1 MCSECI
7 ATSDYWVRETR
18 HVRECAFWRS
28 KVECSKHTNTID
40 YSEMLTEN
48 YSWTFIYSLLIILW
62 LTGWNIL
69 SMFLLST
76 VEIVYGSYD
85 MNILMESQPKAVL
98 TQLVSTNHTLFIYT
112 FVWFSSL
119 SLSWAKKIQTNNCIV
134 VTQHARFLFNRL
146 KDKKLLCRHLKIRL
160 TMLTYLRRPN
170 ARADIQTTIY
180 ISVSRDIFLAL

>member
-18 HVRECAFWRS
+18 HVWECAFWRS
-28 KVECSKHTNTID
+28 KVECSKHTHPID

-62 LTGWNIL
+62 LTEWNIL

-85 MNILMESQPKAVL
+85 INILMESQPKAVL

-119 SLSWAKKIQTNNCIV
+119 SLG
-134 VTQHARFLFNRL
+134 
-146 KDKKLLCRHLKIRL
+146 
-160 TMLTYLRRPN
+160 RRKFK
-170 ARADIQTTIY
+170 QTTVLLWHNMHVFYSIVWKIKNCY
-180 ISVSRDIFLAL
+180 AGIWKYASQCWHTYDAQTPEQTYKPPYT

>member
-7 ATSDYWVRETR
+7 ATSDYWVREAR
-18 HVRECAFWRS
+18 HVWECAFWRS

-48 YSWTFIYSLLIILW
+48 YSWTFIYSLLIILS

-134 VTQHARFLFNRL
+134 VTQHARFYSIVW
-146 KDKKLLCRHLKIRL
+146 KIKNCYAGIWKYASQCWH
-160 TMLTYLRRPN
+160 TYD
-170 ARADIQTTIY
+170 AQTPEQTY
-180 ISVSRDIFLAL
+180 KPPYT

>member
-1 MCSECI
+1 MYESVLFGVLKLN
-7 ATSDYWVRETR
+7 A
-18 HVRECAFWRS
+18 H
-28 KVECSKHTNTID
+28 TID

-76 VEIVYGSYD
+76 VEILYGSYD

-119 SLSWAKKIQTNNCIV
+119 SLFWAKKIQTNNCIV

-180 ISVSRDIFLAL
+180 ISVSRDIFFSFVIVVLLQ